1 MRVSPWL
8 SCEWNET
15 ECYSDKLMP
24 VSFFYSNKQVKVSPV
39 GDPDML
45 SNWDRTGYLGNH
57 TDKCILSQPLSKT
70 ILRGTM
76 HLVSRHGRN
85 DTLQVPDSRVQEK
98 QQSVFAVHC
107 ALRGMHRN
115 VNKLRPCEAKQRE
128 LRLNLQIGASPT
140 LRKKN
145 VTGLGFF
152 IMSILRPQHP
162 LSHFLTPE
170 Q

>member
-1 MRVSPWL
+1 
-8 SCEWNET
+8 
-15 ECYSDKLMP
+15 
-24 VSFFYSNKQVKVSPV
+24 
-39 GDPDML
+39 
-45 SNWDRTGYLGNH
+45 
-57 TDKCILSQPLSKT
+57 
-70 ILRGTM
+70 M
-76 HLVSRHGRN
+76 HLVSHHGRN

-140 LRKKN
+140 LRNKN

-152 IMSILRPQHP
+152 IMSILGPQHP